1 MTDPKSEM
9 DRRLERVTREA
20 IQAAHNGR
28 WDQVITCLTRRYQY
42 GDLAQVSPQTARKLL
57 AWDQWI
63 IERVKGV
70 QSALGQQLLEV
81 QDQRRKLA
89 SLKRQFGTTESSA
102 HVHHLQTI

>member
-9 DRRLERVTREA
+9 DRRIEQVTQEA

-28 WDQVITCLTRRYQY
+28 WDQVITSFTRRNQD